1 MSIHEECGVFGV
13 YSPEQTDVASTTY
26 YGLFALQHRG
36 QESCGIVVNN
46 NCVFKTYKE
55 AGLVNDV
62 FTKDALNKLGLGNM
76 ALGHVRYGSVKTVG
90 DENTLP
96 LVVNYSQ
103 GSLAISY
110 NGTLTNA
117 DELRKE
123 LEMKGLIFHTKSDT
137 EVIAYLITRE
147 RVTSESIEEA
157 ISKAMGKLEGA
168 YSFIVMSPRKLMA
181 VRDKR
186 GMKPLCYGTTPDGRY
201 IVASESCALDSVGAK
216 LEREVKPGEIIV
228 IENNELHSVEAHCGE
243 APRALCIFEYIYFA
257 RPDSI
262 IENQSVHKARVIAGE
277 CLAKAHPVDA
287 DVVIGVPDSGLDAAV
302 GYAKESGIPYGIGF
316 IKNKYIGRTFIAP
329 GQKTRE
335 DKVRIKLNVVSET
348 VKGKRVVLIDDSIV
362 RGTTCARIV
371 KLLREAG
378 AKEVHMRVS
387 APPFINLCYY
397 GTDIES
403 KENLISCKHTTEEIC
418 KMANMDSLGFLDIE
432 DLSKLIGEENNNS
445 ICAACFNSKYPTK
458 IPENNEETKK

>member
-13 YSPEQTDVASTTY
+13 YSSDIGDVASTTY

-46 NCVFKTYKE
+46 NGTFNTHKDS
-55 AGLVNDV
+55 GLVNDV
-62 FTKDALNKLGLGNM
+62 FTRDIINKLGLGNM
-76 ALGHVRYGSVKTVG
+76 ALGHVRYGTAKTTG
-90 DENTLP
+90 RENSLP
-96 LVVNYSQ
+96 LVVNYSK

-110 NGTLTNA
+110 NGTLINA
-117 DELRKE
+117 EELRHE
-123 LEMKGLIFHTKSDT
+123 LEMNGLIFHTKSDT
-137 EVIAYLITRE
+137 EIIAYLITRE
-147 RVTSESIEEA
+147 RINCESIEEA
-157 ISKAMGKLEGA
+157 ISKAIEKLEGA
-168 YSFIVMSPRKLMA
+168 YSFIVMSPRKLIA

-186 GMKPLCYGTTPDGRY
+186 GMKPLCYGITPDGRY
-201 IVASESCALDSVGAK
+201 VVASESCALDSVGAK

-228 IENNELHSVEAHCGE
+228 IEDNSLRSVETHCGK
-243 APRALCIFEYIYFA
+243 AQRALCIFEYIYFA
-257 RPDSI
+257 RPDSV
-262 IENQSVHKARVIAGE
+262 IENQTVHKARVIAGE

-287 DVVIGVPDSGLDAAV
+287 DIVIGVPDSGLDAAV
-302 GYAKESGIPYGIGF
+302 GYAKASGIPYGIGF

-329 GQKTRE
+329 GQAARE
-335 DKVRIKLNVVSET
+335 DKVRIKLNVITEN

-371 KLLREAG
+371 KLLRDAG

-387 APPFINLCYY
+387 APPFLNLCYY

-403 KENLISCKHTTEEIC
+403 KENLIACNHSVEEIC
-418 KMANMDSLGFLDIE
+418 KIANMDSLGFLAVE

-445 ICAACFNSKYPTK
+445 ICAACFNSQYPTK
-458 IPENNEETKK
+458 IPENNK

>member
-1 MSIHEECGVFGV
+1 MSIHEECGVFGI

-46 NCVFKTYKE
+46 NCVFKTHKE

-62 FTKDALNKLGLGNM
+62 FTRDTLNKLGLGNM
-76 ALGHVRYGSVKTVG
+76 ALGHVRYGSVTTRG
-90 DENTLP
+90 DENNLP

-110 NGTLTNA
+110 NGTLINA

-123 LEMKGLIFHTKSDT
+123 LEEKGLIFHTKSDT

-147 RVTSESIEEA
+147 RVNSESIEEA
-157 ISKAMGKLEGA
+157 ISKAMEKLEGA

-186 GMKPLCYGTTPDGRY
+186 GMKPLCYGKTSDGRF

-228 IENNELHSVEAHCGE
+228 IEDNELHSVEAHCGE

-262 IENQSVHKARVIAGE
+262 IEKQSVHKARVIAGE
-277 CLAKAHPVDA
+277 CLAKAHPVEA

-316 IKNKYIGRTFIAP
+316 IKTNILEEHLLH
-329 GQKTRE
+329 Q
-335 DKVRIKLNVVSET
+335 DKKQEKIKLELN
-348 VKGKRVVLIDDSIV
+348 
-362 RGTTCARIV
+362 
-371 KLLREAG
+371 
-378 AKEVHMRVS
+378 
-387 APPFINLCYY
+387 
-397 GTDIES
+397 
-403 KENLISCKHTTEEIC
+403 
-418 KMANMDSLGFLDIE
+418 
-432 DLSKLIGEENNNS
+432 
-445 ICAACFNSKYPTK
+445 
-458 IPENNEETKK
+458 